1 MWPGNTADV
10 TTLVPIVKRMRERF
24 RLREITVVAD
34 RGMMSQKTF
43 EALEGSDPPVGY
55 IIGVRMR
62 RQKEVNL
69 SVLGSRKQWME
80 SVPER
85 SNAKDPAP
93 LKIKEVWVENRRYVV
108 CLNEEERRK
117 DAPDREAIVVHL
129 KEQGTHKAEARCR
142 AALKHLRAAPCCNC
156 KFRRSSRGKDQ
167 LKALSEGS
175 SLRSCE
181 R

>member
-1 MWPGNTADV
+1 
-10 TTLVPIVKRMRERF
+10 MRERF

-34 RGMMSQKTF
+34 RGMVSQKTL

-69 SVLGSRKQWME
+69 SVLGSENPWSE

-93 LKIKEVWVENRRYVV
+93 LKIKEVWVENRRYIPSLSIALGQPVV
-108 CLNEEERRK
+108 LV
-117 DAPDREAIVVHL
+117 EAD
-129 KEQGTHKAEARCR
+129 
-142 AALKHLRAAPCCNC
+142 LR
-156 KFRRSSRGKDQ
+156 
-167 LKALSEGS
+167 
-175 SLRSCE
+175 
-181 R
+181 